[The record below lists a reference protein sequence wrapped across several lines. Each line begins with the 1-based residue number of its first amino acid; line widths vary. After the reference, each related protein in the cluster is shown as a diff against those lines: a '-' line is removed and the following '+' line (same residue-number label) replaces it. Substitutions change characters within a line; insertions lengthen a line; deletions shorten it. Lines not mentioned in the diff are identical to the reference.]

1 MESYNY
7 SILAPE
13 IIDST
18 INSFVLPSDTS
29 ILPQPSLSQQN
40 NETVDPE
47 QVEQTA
53 RANFLVNLR
62 KQRNALLEATD
73 WTVMPDSP
81 LSQQK
86 KDDYI
91 AYRQALRDLPQTVTY
106 DTLFWPVKPD

>member
-1 MESYNY
+1 METLNY
-7 SILAPE
+7 SILSPE
-13 IIDST
+13 IVATT
-18 INSFVLPSDTS
+18 INASLLTTN
-29 ILPQPSLSQQN
+29 SLSLPVQTPRQ
-40 NETVDPE
+40 EPVIDPE
-47 QVEQTA
+47 QAEQTA

-62 KQRNALLEATD
+62 KQRNILLEATD

>member
-1 MESYNY
+1 MEPISY
-7 SILAPE
+7 SILPPE
-13 IIDST
+13 IIEST
-18 INSFVLPSDTS
+18 IDAFAFAPSNE
-29 ILPQPSLSQQN
+29 ILPQTQVVEP
-40 NETVDPE
+40 VIDPE
-47 QVEQTA
+47 QAEQTA

-62 KQRNALLEATD
+62 KERNALLEATD